1 MSNEVLLHVV
11 GGVSIFQ
18 ELGSDDLRVFY
29 TADLDVD
36 VDGAEKAYRLD
47 NSRALGALD
56 DIRRSAG
63 FPRGGWKSVLVTD
76 PDDPS
81 NPFVDENG
89 FCVSMTSYQRFD
101 FERTDRRRYVDA
113 V

>member
-1 MSNEVLLHVV
+1 MNNELLLCVV
-11 GGVSIFQ
+11 AGVRVFQ
-18 ELGSDDLRVFY
+18 DSDDLRVFY

-56 DIRRSAG
+56 DIHRSAG
-63 FPRGGWKSVLVTD
+63 FPRGSWQGVLVPD

-81 NPFVDENG
+81 SPFVDENG

-101 FERTDRRRYVDA
+101 FKRTDRRRYVDA
-113 V
+113 